1 MDQVIIEKI
10 ITAVLAEAKLLN
22 IPITVSVVDLG
33 GHLIALQ
40 RMEGCSYFG
49 IDASQKKAVTAS
61 QPKAPT
67 HILSDIT
74 QKFPELQKAFDKNPA
89 VLVLAGGFP
98 VFQNGKIIG
107 GLGISGGDFNQDK
120 LIAEKGVAAIL

>member
-61 QPKAPT
+61 QLKAPT
-67 HILSDIT
+67 HILPDIT
-74 QKFPELQKAFDKNPA
+74 QKFPELQKAFDKNPS
-89 VLVLAGGFP
+89 VLVLRA
-98 VFQNGKIIG
+98 VFQYFKTE
-107 GLGISGGDFNQDK
+107 K
-120 LIAEKGVAAIL
+120 LSAA